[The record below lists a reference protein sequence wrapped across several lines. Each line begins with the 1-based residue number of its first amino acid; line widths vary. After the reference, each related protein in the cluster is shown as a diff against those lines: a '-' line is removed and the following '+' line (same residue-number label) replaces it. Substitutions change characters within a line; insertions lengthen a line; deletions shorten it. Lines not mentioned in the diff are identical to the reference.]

1 MLKKY
6 KIVCFSRGY
15 KLKFK
20 KIKILALLLLLLSP
34 FALSGCGMLLPYS
47 SNYSCPET
55 KSDMGNCSS
64 LVQNYKAS
72 INPALIKKKTIKKNC
87 PVSLKGTKAC
97 EEISSQMASASIGN
111 SAQKKNNGKTISVSQ
126 YLLKYMLKTSTPP
139 LYIPAVVKKI
149 WILPY
154 SSKAVFHS
162 GQDIFVVVKH
172 GKWLYGNYLFK
183 KYNNNKL
190 NMFRI
195 QR

>member
-1 MLKKY
+1 MKKN
-6 KIVCFSRGY
+6 
-15 KLKFK
+15 
-20 KIKILALLLLLLSP
+20 IKILVLFLLLLSP

-47 SNYSCPET
+47 SNYSCPEA

-72 INPALIKKKTIKKNC
+72 INPALIKKTVKEKSNC
-87 PVSLKGTKAC
+87 PISLRGTKAC
-97 EEISSQMASASIGN
+97 EEISSQTPSASGNN
-111 SAQKKNNGKTISVSQ
+111 SAQVKNKDKAISVSQ

-154 SSKAVFHS
+154 SSKTVFHS
-162 GQDIFVVVKH
+162 GQDIFVVVKG

-183 KYNNNKL
+183 KYNDNKL